1 MELTWYGLS
10 CFRLTERN
18 QDTIVTD
25 PYNNELVGLPSLKLK
40 GDIVTV
46 SHQADGH
53 NNLRAVAGYKHALT
67 GPGEYEIGGIFI
79 TGISTALTPE
89 ARRNVLYLF
98 DYGDLTVAH
107 LGDIARVPAQAQ
119 LEALGQVN
127 ILLLPVGSGNSLNAV
142 QAAELVSL
150 LEPNIVVPMHYQI
163 PGLQLDL
170 EGPERFLKEMGLS
183 HVNEDS
189 SLKVSA
195 SNLPEETRI
204 VMLTP
209 KIG

>member
-10 CFRLTERN
+10 CFRLSERN

-25 PYNNELVGLPSLKLK
+25 PYNNGLVGLPALKLK
-40 GDIVTV
+40 ADIVTI
-46 SHQADGH
+46 SHQAEGH
-53 NNLRAVAGYKHALT
+53 NNLRAVSGYKHALT

-79 TGISTALTPE
+79 TGISTTLTPDS
-89 ARRNVLYLF
+89 RRNVLYLF

-107 LGDIARVPAQAQ
+107 LGDIARVPSQAQ
-119 LEALGQVN
+119 IEALGQVN
-127 ILLLPVGSGNSLNAV
+127 VLLLPVGSGNSLNAV

-150 LEPNIVVPMHYQI
+150 LEPNIVVPMHYQV

-183 HVNEDS
+183 HVNEES
-189 SLKVSA
+189 SLKISA

-204 VMLTP
+204 VLLAP